1 MTKKQQHHH
10 HYRSRSRNI
19 SVEAIKNAGFTLV
32 KKDGSVISVSPREKV
47 NKSDVQQV
55 SLDRIKVIRDE
66 VRKNYSSLPIDNL
79 NKIYLQYL
87 EAALEIYSDPEISSP
102 SYEFTLRKNAK
113 LRVTFARLDKDGSI
127 VLKIKDRRKGASR

>member
-1 MTKKQQHHH
+1 MD
-10 HYRSRSRNI
+10 
-19 SVEAIKNAGFTLV
+19 EIKNSGFTLV

-47 NKSDVQQV
+47 NKSDIQQV
-55 SLDRIKVIRDE
+55 SLDRIEVIRAG
-66 VRKNYSSLPIDNL
+66 VRRKYSSLPIDKL
-79 NKIYLQYL
+79 NTIYLQNL

-102 SYEFTLRKNAK
+102 AYEFTLKRKANAK